1 MKERCVDSPG
11 APGRSYIIGRVGH
24 SHREEGHMKH
34 PKHLVLLLAMSF
46 ILCGCALFI
55 PWECRYLKAVQG
67 RATLTEVQ
75 QKLGTLAKVDGPNGM
90 TWLYEVREEQPSHR
104 GTPTGFWCDEY
115 RLAFDEKGV
124 LQDWTHRSFFHKGEL
139 QPEPC
144 QAGYERLA
152 L

>member
-1 MKERCVDSPG
+1 MKP
-11 APGRSYIIGRVGH
+11 
-24 SHREEGHMKH
+24 
-34 PKHLVLLLAMSF
+34 LVALLPLPV
-46 ILCGCALFI
+46 ILLCGCALLI

-67 RATLTEVQ
+67 RATLAEVQ
-75 QKLGTLAKVDGPNGM
+75 ERLGPLAKVNGPNGPR
-90 TWLYEVREEQPSHR
+90 WLYEVREEQPTHR

-115 RLAFDEKGV
+115 RLVFDEKEV
-124 LQDWTHRSFFHKGEL
+124 LSDWTHRSFFHKGEL

>member
-1 MKERCVDSPG
+1 MKPD
-11 APGRSYIIGRVGH
+11 
-24 SHREEGHMKH
+24 
-34 PKHLVLLLAMSF
+34 LLCLPLAV
-46 ILCGCALFI
+46 ILTLLCSCALLI
-55 PWECRYLKAVQG
+55 PWECRYLQSVQG

-75 QKLGTLAKVDGPNGM
+75 QKLGPLARIDGLQGS
-90 TWLYEVREEQPSHR
+90 TWLYEVREEQPTHR

-115 RLAFDEKGV
+115 RLAFDEQEV
-124 LQDWTHRSFFHKGEL
+124 LKDWTHRSFFHKGEL